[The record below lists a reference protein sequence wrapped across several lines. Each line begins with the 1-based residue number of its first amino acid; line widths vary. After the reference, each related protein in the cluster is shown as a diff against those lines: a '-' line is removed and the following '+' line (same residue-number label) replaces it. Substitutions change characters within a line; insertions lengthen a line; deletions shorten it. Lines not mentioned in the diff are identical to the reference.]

1 MVNRE
6 KANELV
12 PEVIPMHII
21 QKWIIRNR
29 LREYLKRKPI
39 LIEDFPPQ
47 RTNWITYISVAI
59 AIIVGLISFY
69 FVLG

>member
-1 MVNRE
+1 
-6 KANELV
+6 
-12 PEVIPMHII
+12 MHII

-29 LREYLKRKPI
+29 LREYLKREPI

-47 RTNWITYISVAI
+47 RTDWITYISVAI
-59 AIIVGLISFY
+59 AIIVGLVSFY